1 MNSKEKE
8 KNDEHEPDRDAEKRI
23 IEKREKR
30 KKEAEK

>member
-8 KNDEHEPDRDAEKRI
+8 DEDEYKPEKDAEKRI

-30 KKEAEK
+30 KEEKQ